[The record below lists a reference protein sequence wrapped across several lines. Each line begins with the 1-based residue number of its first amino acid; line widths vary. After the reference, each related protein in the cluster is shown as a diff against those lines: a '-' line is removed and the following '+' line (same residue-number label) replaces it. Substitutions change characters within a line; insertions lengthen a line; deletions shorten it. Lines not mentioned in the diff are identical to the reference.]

1 MRPHKLTM
9 KAFGPFAKE
18 TTVDFDAMGNT
29 IYLISG
35 DTGSG
40 KTTIF
45 DGIIYALYG
54 TASGGARSGLGTEA
68 FHSDYAKSGSH
79 RDELRVELT
88 FSNAGRSFTVTRTMN
103 WGKKGDSKVAAK
115 TSVLAENGSILVHGR
130 GREDRD
136 EVTRKITEILGLDA
150 DQFRRIIMLAQ
161 GEFQK
166 FLTARSDERG
176 VILGKL
182 YDNRRHQ
189 DFQFRLK
196 AAANLLREEDNA
208 LVNAAQAQLKLFI
221 FPGDTTDEERETLS
235 LDHPS
240 LPETMQRIIERV
252 GASREDALK
261 AIHEKEEEQKK
272 LEALRTRGQTCN
284 SLLDDL
290 ERKKQE
296 LAGLEQQTDM
306 IQALRE
312 QVRLARAAEK
322 VIPSELAMLQAEED
336 AALLLQRIG
345 DLEEKRGLLSEQA
358 ASLKKQ
364 AEAVEKTNVP
374 AIAELTA
381 RTAQVQGILHFYD
394 DLAAGLADQ
403 AAKAEALK
411 QAEERVSGLQAE
423 LEKKRQRQQELA
435 DTLKSLAQAG
445 DMAVSAAAGRLKEYT
460 DRKAE
465 LQDLSEGLKKVQK
478 LIKEEA
484 VLKKRLETAQAEEL
498 QAAEAYMNCNK
509 AFILGQAGI
518 LAMDLRKQL
527 ETADEVICPVC
538 GARHTASDIPG
549 FAPWHEDI
557 PTGEAVDQAFSVLE
571 NARRTLKTA
580 EEAHRAKAGTLS
592 LQRQLQLDKAQK
604 LLGASDWEA
613 LSGSNA
619 LERAAD
625 ACNRQITEAEGIWRQ
640 AVADKAAKDKAAK
653 DKLQTDAEI
662 SAAEKELTESVR
674 LHSEARVALTAA
686 DARVAAWKKQLVDYP
701 DKKEDALNQIRAREE
716 QVRELQLQI
725 DSARKKLAD
734 CQNERAAN
742 EGSLSSARS
751 EKEAR
756 ERAKEATKKA
766 YQTQLNK
773 WFSDNPDAY
782 HQALSPEGRLLDQD
796 SLDQWISEKR
806 SEIDGYDR
814 HRSDLNV
821 RIEQLKASTRDMERV
836 DISAITAQI
845 TQVTEALNDL
855 RARENDLSLIMK
867 TDRRVCKELTSILD
881 TRSRY
886 RRAFE
891 KLGPLADTADG
902 KYAFSRYVLT
912 GFFHRIVEQANIH
925 LETMTDGEYCL
936 VPKETG
942 DGRSNL
948 GLELKVLNTITNLER
963 DTASLSG
970 GQLFE
975 ASLSLALG
983 LSDIVQMQSTSEIQ
997 IDSMFIDEGFGSLD
1011 GARLDK
1017 AIAVLQHLA
1026 AGKRQIGIISH
1037 VARLDECLQKKI
1049 HVVAEERGSTVEI
1062 EW

>member
-18 TTVDFDAMGNT
+18 TTVDFNAMGNT

-465 LQDLSEGLKKVQK
+465 LQDLSEGLKKVQN

-1049 HVVAEERGSTVEI
+1049 HVVA
-1062 EW
+1062 